1 VGPADVQVDT
11 FDMPLFHSGYCF
23 SQCEVEWC
31 WKMRHGQAVPV
42 VACWI
47 RENPQQVGV
56 VTPYVAQVRLKP
68 KGGVDP
74 KK

>member
-1 VGPADVQVDT
+1 
-11 FDMPLFHSGYCF
+11 
-23 SQCEVEWC
+23 
-31 WKMRHGQAVPV
+31 MRHGQAVPV

-68 KGGVDP
+68 KGGVDVFLQP